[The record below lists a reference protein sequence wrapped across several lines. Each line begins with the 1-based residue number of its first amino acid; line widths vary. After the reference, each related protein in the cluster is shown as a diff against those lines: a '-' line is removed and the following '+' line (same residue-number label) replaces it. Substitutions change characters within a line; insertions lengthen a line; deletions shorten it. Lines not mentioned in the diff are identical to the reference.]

1 MKLSIIIPVYNSEH
15 TINKLVEKLI
25 ENIKNFTLE
34 IILVNDGSKD
44 NSHNICISLHK
55 KYPEIVKYYQLAKN
69 FGEHNAVMAG
79 LHNITGDHVIIMDDD
94 FQNPISEVKKLAEF
108 TFSNNFDVVY
118 TKYSHKKH
126 SFFRNLGSK
135 FANIIATWLL
145 KKPKNL
151 YLSSFKAMNRFLVD
165 QIIKYD
171 LPFPYIDGLIL
182 RTTSNIGICKV
193 EHAERKSGKSQY
205 SLSKLISLWLN
216 LFTNFSIKPLRIAT
230 FLGFF
235 FSIISFLLTISA
247 IIMKLYE
254 PNLPLGYASL
264 LASISFIGGI
274 QLLAIGLLGEYLGR
288 TFLSINKL
296 PQFVIRQ
303 KFETDEKNF
312 DNQTEK

>member
-1 MKLSIIIPVYNSEH
+1 MKLTILITVYNSEQ
-15 TINKLVEKLI
+15 TINKLVEELI
-25 ENIKNFTLE
+25 KELKDYDLE

-44 NSHNICISLHK
+44 NSHNICLNLYK
-55 KYPEIVKYYQLAKN
+55 NFPETVKYYQLSKN

-79 LHNITGDHVIIMDDD
+79 LHYVTGDFVILMDDD
-94 FQNPISEVKKLAEF
+94 FQNPVSEVKKLAEF
-108 TFSNNFDVVY
+108 AFSNNYDVVY
-118 TKYSHKKH
+118 SKYSHKKH

-135 FANIIATWLL
+135 FANLIATWLL
-145 KKPKNL
+145 HKPKNL
-151 YLSSFKAMNRFLVD
+151 YLSSFKAINKFTVE

-182 RTTSNIGICKV
+182 RTTSNIGVCKV
-193 EHAERKSGKSQY
+193 KHAERKSGRSQY
-205 SLSKLISLWLN
+205 SLAKLISLWLN
-216 LFTNFSIKPLRIAT
+216 LFTNFSVKPLRIAT

-254 PNLPLGYASL
+254 PNLPIGYASL
-264 LASISFIGGI
+264 LASVSFIGGI

-296 PQFVIRQ
+296 PQFIIRQ
-303 KFETDEKNF
+303 KFESNQKKF
-312 DNQTEK
+312 DNQSEK

>member
-1 MKLSIIIPVYNSEH
+1 MKLSIVIPVYNSEQ
-15 TINKLVEKLI
+15 TIHKLVEELI
-25 ENIKNFTLE
+25 KELKDYDLE

-44 NSHNICISLHK
+44 NSHNICINLYK
-55 KYPEIVKYYQLAKN
+55 KFPKTVKYYQLAKN

-79 LHNITGDHVIIMDDD
+79 LHNTTGDFVILMDDD
-94 FQNPISEVKKLAEF
+94 FQNPVSEVKKLAEF
-108 TFSNNFDVVY
+108 AFSNNYDVVY
-118 TKYSHKKH
+118 SKYLHKKH

-135 FANIIATWLL
+135 FANLIATWLL
-145 KKPKNL
+145 HKPKNL
-151 YLSSFKAMNRFLVD
+151 YLSSFKAINKFTVA

-182 RTTSNIGICKV
+182 RITSNIGVCKV
-193 EHAERKSGKSQY
+193 EHAERKTGRSQY
-205 SLSKLISLWLN
+205 SLAKLISLWLN
-216 LFTNFSIKPLRIAT
+216 LFTNFSVKPLRIAT

-235 FSIISFLLTISA
+235 FSIISFLLTTSA

-264 LASISFIGGI
+264 LASISFLGGI

-303 KFETDEKNF
+303 KFEINQKKF
-312 DNQTEK
+312 DNQSEK

>member
-1 MKLSIIIPVYNSEH
+1 MKLSIVIPVYNSEH
-15 TINKLVEKLI
+15 TIKELVEKLI
-25 ENIKNFTLE
+25 ENIKNFNLE

-44 NSHNICISLHK
+44 NSHNICVNLHK
-55 KYPEIVKYYQLAKN
+55 KFPETVKYYQLAKN

-79 LHNITGDHVIIMDDD
+79 LHNMTGDYVIIMDDD
-94 FQNPISEVKKLAEF
+94 FQNPISEVKKLAGF
-108 TFSNNFDVVY
+108 AFSNNYDVIY
-118 TKYSHKKH
+118 TKYNQKKH
-126 SFFRNLGSK
+126 SFFRNLGSN
-135 FANIIATWLL
+135 FANLIATWLL
-145 KKPKNL
+145 KKPQNL
-151 YLSSFKAMNRFLVD
+151 YLSSFKAINKFIVE
-165 QIIKYD
+165 QVIKYD

-193 EHAERKSGKSQY
+193 EHAERKNGRSQY
-205 SLSKLISLWLN
+205 SFAKLISLWLN

-235 FSIISFLLTISA
+235 FSIISFLMTISA
-247 IIMKLYE
+247 VIMKLYE